1 MIQIKNIM
9 DRSGVYFKYRKTD
22 SYLTIEVS
30 DEHERALILEALFC
44 YEYRHIG
51 LAKNY
56 INVDLNN
63 DDSEPETFKI
73 LGD

>member
-22 SYLTIEVS
+22 SYLTIEVN

-44 YEYRHIG
+44 YEYRHIA
-51 LAKNY
+51 LAKKY

-63 DDSEPETFKI
+63 DESEPETFKI